1 MATGT
6 FSKPEAEPS
15 GRGLPRRFCNR
26 CLGKF
31 LALTRQI
38 WIRLPDPLRRSR
50 LCVPWARQLNRLIR
64 THAVRRQ
71 SFATFFLR
79 NRPELEMLRR
89 IVERMP
95 SNSALKVCVLA
106 CSKGAEVY
114 SIAWA
119 IRSARPD
126 LDLTIHA
133 VDISE
138 EIIEFARC
146 GIYSLSEIDT
156 TAEKDSGASREVIR
170 RNTARDQNESMF
182 ERMSS
187 EEFAALF
194 LIDKDRARIRPA
206 LQRGIHWICGNAA
219 DPCLRSAIG
228 PQDIV
233 FANRFLCH
241 MQPAAATDSLRNI
254 ASLVAPGGLLF
265 VSGIDLDVRT
275 QAARDG
281 GWTPKAE
288 LIREIH
294 DGDAS
299 IRRGWPAEYWG
310 LEPFDE
316 RRPDWPLRYASVFQ
330 IGEPASALEEE
341 ASAQP
346 VAQ

>member
-1 MATGT
+1 MATGIL
-6 FSKPEAEPS
+6 SQPEAEPS
-15 GRGLPRRFCNR
+15 GRGLLQRSCDR

-31 LALTRQI
+31 FALARQI
-38 WIRLPDPLRRSR
+38 WTRLPDRLRRSR
-50 LCVPWARQLNRLIR
+50 LSVAFAHRLNRLVR
-64 THAVRRQ
+64 THTIRRQ

-89 IVERMP
+89 IVDRMP
-95 SNSALKVCVLA
+95 FNSALKVCVLA

-146 GIYSLSEIDT
+146 GIYSLSEID
-156 TAEKDSGASREVIR
+156 AIAGRDNGASRETIR
-170 RNTARDQNESMF
+170 RNTIRDQNASMF

-187 EEFAALF
+187 EEFTALF
-194 LIDKDRARIRPA
+194 LRDKDRARIRPA
-206 LQRGIHWICGNAA
+206 LQGGIHWICGNAA
-219 DPCLRSAIG
+219 DPCLRSIIG
-228 PQDIV
+228 PQDLV

-241 MQPAAATDSLRNI
+241 MQPAAAMNCLRNI
-254 ASLVAPGGLLF
+254 ASLVRPGGFLF

-281 GWTPKAE
+281 GWTPKTE

-299 IRRGWPAEYWG
+299 VRRGWPVEYWG

-316 RRPDWPLRYASVFQ
+316 HRPDSPLRYASVFQ
-330 IGEPASALEEE
+330 IGESASALEEE